1 MFPRGRC
8 SNVFFCTLGSE
19 GTITRISSN
28 DLWDCAECRKPLT
41 MVAPPKAQTRSQK
54 KLVVI
59 CLLGLAA
66 TGSFIPNPFFSITPS
81 DAKVKQ
87 DEMALP
93 PPPAPKPEIVA
104 TAQPA
109 AALPVGRAVA
119 APAKAHHAAPHASRR
134 SRSRH
139 ERGTYAVGAAS

>member
-19 GTITRISSN
+19 GRVTRISTH

-41 MVAPPKAQTRSQK
+41 IIPPPKAKGRSQA

-59 CLLGLAA
+59 CLLGLAS
-66 TGSFIPNPFFSITPS
+66 TGTFIPNPFFSVTPS

-87 DEMALP
+87 DEVKLP
-93 PPPAPKPEIVA
+93 PPPAPEIVA
-104 TAQPA
+104 VAQTAPAVPA
-109 AALPVGRAVA
+109 AAPAP
-119 APAKAHHAAPHASRR
+119 APAKARHAAPHGSRR
-134 SRSRH
+134 SRGKHDH
-139 ERGTYAVGAAS
+139 EAYAAGSAS